1 MMRPLSVS
9 KMFAVACLTLGCLA
23 ATATAADKPDPN
35 GNWKWTF
42 TTQNGDI
49 EISMTL
55 KADGEKLTGS
65 VSRNEMKADI
75 TDGTFKDDE
84 VAFQVVRERNDQK
97 IISKYK
103 GKVEGDSI
111 KGKIEFEFNG
121 ESRSFDWDAKREKK

>member
-1 MMRPLSVS
+1 
-9 KMFAVACLTLGCLA
+9 MFAVACLTLGCLA